1 MKKLTQLLFVVFCL
15 CLPTVLQAQKR
26 DDSKYL
32 AGAVPE
38 EDGKVVFSKEF
49 SIPGM
54 SQDEIY
60 ARMKK
65 WMELRLKKNQNEDS
79 RVVYTNQEKGQ
90 VIGMGEEWM
99 VFASTALSLD
109 RTRISY
115 QLSAFCQ
122 PEKCEFRIEK
132 IRYTYREGRDQE
144 KYVAE
149 EWITDEYALNKK
161 KTKLVMGLAKW
172 RRKTVDFADNLCVEV
187 AEALS
192 AASIDQIVVQGGE
205 EEEPDALFG
214 GKKRNKKDEKEPEGV
229 KKSLVNSGTTV
240 IATKKQIAT
249 APEAAQAQQSAT
261 TTSQSGQLKE
271 VAPDQLPAEA
281 IQIGTGKLVI
291 VIGNDAFNMTMMTA
305 NAGGS
310 LGKMS
315 GKPVVYTFLSPDQPH
330 EQLDKA
336 ETYTVRFY
344 PNGQQEP
351 SVVLEC
357 KKLPSQEPLEGQPRM
372 YIGEIVKA
380 QMK

>member
-1 MKKLTQLLFVVFCL
+1 MTQILFVLFCL
-15 CLPTVLQAQKR
+15 CLPAVLQAQKN

-54 SQDEIY
+54 SQDEIFE
-60 ARMKK
+60 RMKK
-65 WMELRLKKNQNEDS
+65 WMELRLKKNQNETS
-79 RVVYTNQEKGQ
+79 RVVYTNKEKGQ
-90 VIGMGEEWM
+90 IVGMGEEWI
-99 VFASTALSLD
+99 VFASNALSLD
-109 RTRISY
+109 RTRITY

-122 PEKCEFRIEK
+122 PEQCEFRIEK

-149 EWITDEYALNKK
+149 EWITDKYALNKSQ
-161 KTKLVMGLAKW
+161 TKLVLGLAKW
-172 RRKTVDFADNLCVEV
+172 RRKTVDFADALCTEV
-187 AEALS
+187 TEALS
-192 AASIDQIVVQGGE
+192 AASIDQITVKSDNEDDG
-205 EEEPDALFG
+205 
-214 GKKRNKKDEKEPEGV
+214 KDEEKTES
-229 KKSLVNSGTTV
+229 KAIVNAGPTV
-240 IATKKQIAT
+240 IEAKKQVVEVPAEAPAT
-249 APEAAQAQQSAT
+249 AAEVQQQPAAPAPQQTAY
-261 TTSQSGQLKE
+261 KE
-271 VAPDQLPAEA
+271 VAPDQVPADA
-281 IQIGTGKLVI
+281 IQIGAGKLVI
-291 VIGNDAFNMTMMTA
+291 VIGTDAFNQTMMTA

-315 GKPVVYTFLSPDQPH
+315 GKAVIYTFLSPDQAH
-330 EQLDKA
+330 ELLDRA

-351 SVVLEC
+351 TVVLEC

>member
-1 MKKLTQLLFVVFCL
+1 MKKLTKLLFIVLCL

-54 SQDEIY
+54 SQDEIFE
-60 ARMKK
+60 RMQK
-65 WMELRLKKNQNEDS
+65 WMDLRLKKNQNETS
-79 RVVYTNQEKGQ
+79 RVVYTNKEKGQ
-90 VIGMGEEWM
+90 VIGIGEEWL
-99 VFASTALSLD
+99 VFSSSALSLD
-109 RTRISY
+109 RTLINY

-149 EWITDEYALNKK
+149 EWITDQYALNKSQ
-161 KTKLVMGLAKW
+161 TKLVLGLAKW
-172 RRKTVDFADNLCVEV
+172 RRKTVDFADALCTEV
-187 AEALS
+187 TEALS
-192 AASIDQIVVQGGE
+192 AASIDQITVKSDNEDDG
-205 EEEPDALFG
+205 
-214 GKKRNKKDEKEPEGV
+214 KDEEKTES
-229 KKSLVNSGTTV
+229 KAIVNAGPTV
-240 IATKKQIAT
+240 IEAKKQVVEVPAEAPAT
-249 APEAAQAQQSAT
+249 AAEVQQQPAAPAPQQTAY
-261 TTSQSGQLKE
+261 KE
-271 VAPDQLPAEA
+271 VAPDQVPADA
-281 IQIGTGKLVI
+281 IQIGAGKLVI
-291 VIGNDAFNMTMMTA
+291 VIGTDAFNQTMMTA

-315 GKPVVYTFLSPDQPH
+315 GKAVIYTFLSPDQAH
-330 EQLDKA
+330 ELLDRA

-351 SVVLEC
+351 TVVLEC

>member
-1 MKKLTQLLFVVFCL
+1 MKKMTQILFVLFCL
-15 CLPTVLQAQKR
+15 CLPAVLQAQKR

-54 SQDEIY
+54 SQDEIFE
-60 ARMKK
+60 RMKK
-65 WMELRLKKNQNEDS
+65 WMELRLKKNQNETS
-79 RVVYTNQEKGQ
+79 RVVYTNKEKGQ
-90 VIGMGEEWM
+90 IVGMGEEWI
-99 VFASTALSLD
+99 VFASSALSLD
-109 RTRISY
+109 RTRITY

-149 EWITDEYALNKK
+149 EWITDQYALNKSQ
-161 KTKLVMGLAKW
+161 TKLVLGLAKW
-172 RRKTVDFADNLCVEV
+172 RRKTVDFADALCTEV
-187 AEALS
+187 TEALS
-192 AASIDQIVVQGGE
+192 AASIDQITVKSDNEDDG
-205 EEEPDALFG
+205 
-214 GKKRNKKDEKEPEGV
+214 KDEEKTES
-229 KKSLVNSGTTV
+229 KAIVNAGPTV
-240 IATKKQIAT
+240 IEAKKQVVEVPAEAPAT
-249 APEAAQAQQSAT
+249 AAEVQQQPVAPAPQQT
-261 TTSQSGQLKE
+261 AYKE
-271 VAPDQLPAEA
+271 VAPDQVPADA
-281 IQIGTGKLVI
+281 IQIGAGKLVI
-291 VIGNDAFNMTMMTA
+291 VIGTDAFNQTMMTA

-315 GKPVVYTFLSPDQPH
+315 GKAVIYTFLSPDQAH
-330 EQLDKA
+330 ELLDRA

-351 SVVLEC
+351 TVVLEC

-380 QMK
+380 QIK

>member
-261 TTSQSGQLKE
+261 ATSQSGQLKE
-271 VAPDQLPAEA
+271 VAPDQLPTEA

>member
-1 MKKLTQLLFVVFCL
+1 MKRMTQILFVLFCL
-15 CLPTVLQAQKR
+15 CLPAVLQAQKR

-54 SQDEIY
+54 SQDEIFE
-60 ARMKK
+60 RMKK
-65 WMELRLKKNQNEDS
+65 WMELRLKKNQNETS
-79 RVVYTNQEKGQ
+79 RVVYTNKEKGQ
-90 VIGMGEEWM
+90 IVGMGEEWI
-99 VFASTALSLD
+99 VFASSALSLD
-109 RTRISY
+109 RTRITY

-149 EWITDEYALNKK
+149 EWITDQYALNKSQ
-161 KTKLVMGLAKW
+161 TKLVLGLAKW
-172 RRKTVDFADNLCVEV
+172 RRKTVDFADALCTEV
-187 AEALS
+187 TEALS
-192 AASIDQIVVQGGE
+192 AASIDQITVKSDNEDDG
-205 EEEPDALFG
+205 
-214 GKKRNKKDEKEPEGV
+214 KDEEKTES
-229 KKSLVNSGTTV
+229 KAIVNAGPTV
-240 IATKKQIAT
+240 IEAKKQVVEVPAEAPAT
-249 APEAAQAQQSAT
+249 AAEVQQQPAAPAPQQTAY
-261 TTSQSGQLKE
+261 KE
-271 VAPDQLPAEA
+271 VAPDQVPADA
-281 IQIGTGKLVI
+281 IQIGAGKLVI
-291 VIGNDAFNMTMMTA
+291 VIGTDAFNQTMMTA

-310 LGKMS
+310 LGQMS
-315 GKPVVYTFLSPDQPH
+315 GKAVIYTFLSPDQAH
-330 EQLDKA
+330 ELLDRA

-344 PNGQQEP
+344 PNRQQEP
-351 SVVLEC
+351 TVVLEC

>member
-1 MKKLTQLLFVVFCL
+1 MKRMTQILFVLFCL
-15 CLPTVLQAQKR
+15 CLPAVLQAQKR

-54 SQDEIY
+54 SQDEIFE
-60 ARMKK
+60 RMKK
-65 WMELRLKKNQNEDS
+65 WMELRLKKNQNETS
-79 RVVYTNQEKGQ
+79 RVVYTNKEKGQ
-90 VIGMGEEWM
+90 IVGMGEEWI
-99 VFASTALSLD
+99 VFASSALSLD
-109 RTRISY
+109 RTRITY

-149 EWITDEYALNKK
+149 EWITDQYALNKSQ
-161 KTKLVMGLAKW
+161 TKLVLGLAKW
-172 RRKTVDFADNLCVEV
+172 RRKTVDFADALCTEV
-187 AEALS
+187 TEALS
-192 AASIDQIVVQGGE
+192 AASIDQITVKSDNEDDG
-205 EEEPDALFG
+205 
-214 GKKRNKKDEKEPEGV
+214 KDEEKTES
-229 KKSLVNSGTTV
+229 KAIVNAGPTV
-240 IATKKQIAT
+240 IEAKKQVFEVPAEAPAT
-249 APEAAQAQQSAT
+249 AAEVQQQPAAPAPQQTAY
-261 TTSQSGQLKE
+261 KE
-271 VAPDQLPAEA
+271 VTPDQVPADA
-281 IQIGTGKLVI
+281 IQIGAGKLVI
-291 VIGNDAFNMTMMTA
+291 VIGTDAFNQTMMTA

-315 GKPVVYTFLSPDQPH
+315 GKAVIYTFLSPDQAH
-330 EQLDKA
+330 ELLDQA

-351 SVVLEC
+351 TVVLEC

>member
-99 VFASTALSLD
+99 VFASSTLSLD

-192 AASIDQIVVQGGE
+192 AASIDQIVVQSNE
-205 EEEPDALFG
+205 EEIPDALFG
-214 GKKRNKKDEKEPEGV
+214 GKKRNKKDEKEPEEV

-261 TTSQSGQLKE
+261 ATSQSGQLNE

>member
-1 MKKLTQLLFVVFCL
+1 MKKMTQILFVLFCL
-15 CLPTVLQAQKR
+15 CLPAVLQAQKR

-54 SQDEIY
+54 SQDEIFE
-60 ARMKK
+60 RMKK
-65 WMELRLKKNQNEDS
+65 WMELRLKKNQNETS
-79 RVVYTNQEKGQ
+79 RVVYTNKEKGQ
-90 VIGMGEEWM
+90 IVGMGEEWI
-99 VFASTALSLD
+99 VFASSALSLD
-109 RTRISY
+109 RTRITY

-149 EWITDEYALNKK
+149 EWITDQYALNKSQ
-161 KTKLVMGLAKW
+161 TKLVLGLAKW
-172 RRKTVDFADNLCVEV
+172 RRKTVDFADALCTEV
-187 AEALS
+187 TEALS
-192 AASIDQIVVQGGE
+192 AASIDQITVKSDNEDDG
-205 EEEPDALFG
+205 
-214 GKKRNKKDEKEPEGV
+214 KDEEKTES
-229 KKSLVNSGTTV
+229 KAIVNAGPTV
-240 IATKKQIAT
+240 IEAKKQVVEVPAEAPAT
-249 APEAAQAQQSAT
+249 AAEVQQQPAAPAPQQTAY
-261 TTSQSGQLKE
+261 KE
-271 VAPDQLPAEA
+271 VAPDQVPADA
-281 IQIGTGKLVI
+281 IQIGAGKLVI
-291 VIGNDAFNMTMMTA
+291 VIGTDAFNQTMMTA

-310 LGKMS
+310 LGQMS
-315 GKPVVYTFLSPDQPH
+315 GKAVIYTFLSPDQAH
-330 EQLDKA
+330 ELLDRA

-351 SVVLEC
+351 TVVLEC

-380 QMK
+380 QIK

>member
-65 WMELRLKKNQNEDS
+65 WMELRLKKNLNEDS

-192 AASIDQIVVQGGE
+192 AASIDQIVVQSNE
-205 EEEPDALFG
+205 EEIPDALFG
-214 GKKRNKKDEKEPEGV
+214 GKKRNKKDEKEPEEV

-261 TTSQSGQLKE
+261 ATSQSGQLKE

>member
-1 MKKLTQLLFVVFCL
+1 MKRMTQILFVLFCL
-15 CLPTVLQAQKR
+15 CLPAVLQAQKR

-54 SQDEIY
+54 SQDEIFE
-60 ARMKK
+60 RMKK
-65 WMELRLKKNQNEDS
+65 WMELRLKKNQNETS
-79 RVVYTNQEKGQ
+79 RVVYTNKEKGQ
-90 VIGMGEEWM
+90 IVGMGEEWI
-99 VFASTALSLD
+99 VFASSALSLD
-109 RTRISY
+109 RTRITY
-115 QLSAFCQ
+115 QLSAFCH

-149 EWITDEYALNKK
+149 EWITDQYALNKSQ
-161 KTKLVMGLAKW
+161 TKLVLGLAKW
-172 RRKTVDFADNLCVEV
+172 RRKTVDFADALCTEV
-187 AEALS
+187 TEALS
-192 AASIDQIVVQGGE
+192 AASIDQITVKSDNEDDG
-205 EEEPDALFG
+205 
-214 GKKRNKKDEKEPEGV
+214 KDEEKTES
-229 KKSLVNSGTTV
+229 KAIVNAGPTV
-240 IATKKQIAT
+240 IEAKKQVVEVPAEAPAT
-249 APEAAQAQQSAT
+249 AAEVQQQPAAPAPQQTAY
-261 TTSQSGQLKE
+261 KE
-271 VAPDQLPAEA
+271 VAPDQVPADA
-281 IQIGTGKLVI
+281 IQIGAGKLVI
-291 VIGNDAFNMTMMTA
+291 VIGTDAFNQTMMTA

-315 GKPVVYTFLSPDQPH
+315 GKAVIYTFLSPDQAH
-330 EQLDKA
+330 ELLDRA

-351 SVVLEC
+351 TVVLEC

-380 QMK
+380 QIK

>member
-32 AGAVPE
+32 TGAVPE

-214 GKKRNKKDEKEPEGV
+214 GKKRNKKDEEEPEGV

-261 TTSQSGQLKE
+261 ATSQSGQLKE